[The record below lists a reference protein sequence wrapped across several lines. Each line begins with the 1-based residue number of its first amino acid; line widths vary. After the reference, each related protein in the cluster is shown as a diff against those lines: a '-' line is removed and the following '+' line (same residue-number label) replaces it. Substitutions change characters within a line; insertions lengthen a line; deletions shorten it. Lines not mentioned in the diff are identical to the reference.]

1 VVGLGTL
8 INTATVLIG
17 GMVGIAMGDRIPD
30 RVRLIVVQVIGMV
43 TIGLGLSDLL
53 KTHNMVF
60 PLLGMVFGAVIG
72 EVLRIEDRLEGIGE
86 VIRKRFAKRQDPGP
100 FISGFVTATL
110 LFCIGPLTILGAIQ
124 DASGETPQLY
134 IIKGTL
140 DGFMSVIFGAIHGVG
155 VLFSAVSVFVVQGTL
170 TLFGTQLDSLL
181 NDRMRIE
188 LFATGGL
195 AVMAIGLNSAG
206 HQKDSFGFAASRLDC
221 DSGIGSA
228 LRGQYGSAEIA
239 KHVWKVCAQ
248 DRCAGNCASFFCSC
262 K

>member
-1 VVGLGTL
+1 MVGLGTL

-17 GMVGIAMGDRIPD
+17 GMVGIAMGDKIPD
-30 RVRLIVVQVIGMV
+30 RIRIIVVQVIGMV
-43 TIGLGLSDLL
+43 TIGLGLNDLL

-72 EVLRIEDRLEGIGE
+72 ELLRIEDRLEGIGE

-110 LFCIGPLTILGAIQ
+110 LFCVGPLTILGAIQ
-124 DASGETPQLY
+124 DASGATPQLY

-195 AVMAIGLNSAG
+195 AVMAIGLNLLDIKKIRLGSLLPG
-206 HQKDSFGFAASRLDC
+206 LIVTPILVQLFADNTGL
-221 DSGIGSA
+221 
-228 LRGQYGSAEIA
+228 LR
-239 KHVWKVCAQ
+239 
-248 DRCAGNCASFFCSC
+248 
-262 K
+262 

>member
-1 VVGLGTL
+1 MVGLGTL

-17 GMVGIAMGDRIPD
+17 GTVGIAMGDKIPE
-30 RVRLIVVQVIGMV
+30 RVRIIVVQVIGMI

-100 FISGFVTATL
+100 FVSGFVTATL

-124 DASGETPQLY
+124 DASGATPQLY

-188 LFATGGL
+188 LFATGGI
-195 AVMAIGLNSAG
+195 AVMAIGLNLLDIKKIRLGSLLPG
-206 HQKDSFGFAASRLDC
+206 LIVTPLLVQLFADNTGL
-221 DSGIGSA
+221 
-228 LRGQYGSAEIA
+228 LR
-239 KHVWKVCAQ
+239 
-248 DRCAGNCASFFCSC
+248 
-262 K
+262 

>member
-1 VVGLGTL
+1 MVGLGTL

-17 GMVGIAMGDRIPD
+17 GMAGIAMGDKIPD

-72 EVLRIEDRLEGIGE
+72 EALRIEDRLEGIGE

-195 AVMAIGLNSAG
+195 AVMAIGLNLLDIKRIRLGSLLPG
-206 HQKDSFGFAASRLDC
+206 LIVTPVLVQLFADNTGL
-221 DSGIGSA
+221 
-228 LRGQYGSAEIA
+228 LR
-239 KHVWKVCAQ
+239 
-248 DRCAGNCASFFCSC
+248 
-262 K
+262 

>member
-1 VVGLGTL
+1 
-8 INTATVLIG
+8 
-17 GMVGIAMGDRIPD
+17 MGDKIPD
-30 RVRLIVVQVIGMV
+30 RVRGIVVQVIGMV

-60 PLLGMVFGAVIG
+60 PLLGMVFGAIIG

-195 AVMAIGLNSAG
+195 AVMAIGLNLLDIKKIRLGSLLPG
-206 HQKDSFGFAASRLDC
+206 LIVTPVLVQLFADNTGL
-221 DSGIGSA
+221 
-228 LRGQYGSAEIA
+228 LR
-239 KHVWKVCAQ
+239 
-248 DRCAGNCASFFCSC
+248 
-262 K
+262 

>member
-1 VVGLGTL
+1 VIGLGTL
-8 INTATVLIG
+8 INTATVLVG
-17 GMVGIAMGDRIPD
+17 GTVGIAMGNKIPD
-30 RVRLIVVQVIGMV
+30 RVRTIVVQVIGML

-72 EVLRIEDRLEGIGE
+72 EILRIEDRLEGIGE
-86 VIRKRFAKRQDPGP
+86 IIRKRFAKRQDPGP
-100 FISGFVTATL
+100 FISGFVTASL

-124 DASGETPQLY
+124 DASGTTPQLY

-155 VLFSAVSVFVVQGTL
+155 VLFSAVSVFIVQGTL
-170 TLFGTQLDSLL
+170 TLFGTRLDSLL

-195 AVMAIGLNSAG
+195 AVMAIGLNLLEIKKIRLGSLLPG
-206 HQKDSFGFAASRLDC
+206 LIITPILVKLFADGTGL
-221 DSGIGSA
+221 
-228 LRGQYGSAEIA
+228 LR
-239 KHVWKVCAQ
+239 
-248 DRCAGNCASFFCSC
+248 
-262 K
+262 